1 MISIIVPVYNV
12 EQFLPRCVESVTA
25 QSYPDWELIL
35 VNDGSPDGSPEIC
48 DSYADKDSRIKVI
61 HKSNGGV
68 SEARNVGIQAATGEW
83 ICFIDSDDYVAPRY
97 LEAMLSKSGDADIVI
112 SGWEYAGGG
121 RTFPDVSVDRRD
133 FLKIME
139 HKAFINIWAKLI
151 RRSAVYNSVAHF
163 ETDVKWAEDSI
174 FFLKVLLSCDKVRL
188 ISDVNYFYEYREGSA
203 VSRINSYEC
212 ELAAFNAVNA
222 LMPELI
228 RVCSSKARE
237 YFGPYLFLLRTYQAV
252 KSMDASFAE
261 KLRKLQVIDFDRHH
275 LFYRPVS
282 IRERFITWLFMHKKW
297 GTLLKMNR

>member
-1 MISIIVPVYNV
+1 M
-12 EQFLPRCVESVTA
+12 
-25 QSYPDWELIL
+25 
-35 VNDGSPDGSPEIC
+35 
-48 DSYADKDSRIKVI
+48 
-61 HKSNGGV
+61 
-68 SEARNVGIQAATGEW
+68 
-83 ICFIDSDDYVAPRY
+83 
-97 LEAMLSKSGDADIVI
+97 
-112 SGWEYAGGG
+112 
-121 RTFPDVSVDRRD
+121 
-133 FLKIME
+133 
-139 HKAFINIWAKLI
+139 
-151 RRSAVYNSVAHF
+151 
-163 ETDVKWAEDSI
+163 
-174 FFLKVLLSCDKVRL
+174 LLSCDKVRL

-252 KSMDASFAE
+252 RSTDASFAE

>member
-12 EQFLPRCVESVTA
+12 EEFLPRCVESVIA

-35 VNDGSPDGSPEIC
+35 VDDGSLDGSPEIC

-68 SEARNVGIQAATGEW
+68 SEARNVGIRAATGEW

-112 SGWEYAGGG
+112 SGWEYAGL
-121 RTFPDVSVDRRD
+121 RKSFPEMDVYRLD

-139 HKAFINIWAKLI
+139 QKAFINICGKLI
-151 RRSAVYNSVAHF
+151 RHNSIARAAALF

-228 RVCSSKARE
+228 RVCSSKSRE
-237 YFGPYLFLLRTYQAV
+237 YFGPYLFLLRTYQA
-252 KSMDASFAE
+252 
-261 KLRKLQVIDFDRHH
+261 
-275 LFYRPVS
+275 
-282 IRERFITWLFMHKKW
+282 
-297 GTLLKMNR
+297 